1 MKVWPQPPN
10 LGKSKLEAILI
21 NRLERS
27 GLGGFVTQHRFAMP
41 ARRWAFDL
49 AYVYQLAAVEVE
61 GGGWV
66 GGRHVRGG
74 GFAKD
79 LEKYA
84 EAACRGWLVLR
95 VDAAMIED
103 GRAVEYVRRILKLR
117 GE

>member
-1 MKVWPQPPN
+1 MQVWRQPPN

-27 GLGGFVTQHRFAMP
+27 GLGGFVTQYKFAMP
-41 ARRWAFDL
+41 DRRWSFDV
-49 AYVYQLAAVEVE
+49 AYVPSLVAVECE

-66 GGRHVRGG
+66 HGRHVRGG

-84 EAACRGWLVLR
+84 EATCRGWLVLR
-95 VDAAMIED
+95 VDGAMIEN
-103 GRAVEYVRRILKLR
+103 GKAVEYVRRALTWR